1 MLHPFFRRSNVT
13 RGYANEACYRRV
25 VVVWVVAAEA
35 QAFARHMNIRATYPW
50 S

>member
-25 VVVWVVAAEA
+25 VWVVV
-35 QAFARHMNIRATYPW
+35 ARDCGIKRTKRR
-50 S
+50 SRR